1 MLRAGDLL
9 WDDRG
14 CVDGATMTFLTQE
27 RHVEVIVPL
36 KANRV
41 SDQEAVQ
48 LAELHATWQPHPS
61 RDRPHMAFVK
71 AVEHLGDECKVP
83 LNAGVIRYW
92 HRQKNALDH
101 MVFVTTDTRRNG
113 PWIVRHD
120 DERPEIEQEYE
131 QMNSGGWQLKKLSS
145 TRYSEIVFYLAT
157 VVLSYSLSHLCSNT
171 QAGARFADKT
181 RQALA
186 FEQLRSRRTHV
197 IVYAGGYF
205 EIFETL
211 SFVHFILQLP
221 ASVQDQLRHWFDEY
235 LHTVTQRE

>member
-1 MLRAGDLL
+1 
-9 WDDRG
+9 
-14 CVDGATMTFLTQE
+14 
-27 RHVEVIVPL
+27 
-36 KANRV
+36 
-41 SDQEAVQ
+41 
-48 LAELHATWQPHPS
+48 
-61 RDRPHMAFVK
+61 MAFVK

-120 DERPEIEQEYE
+120 EERPEIEQEYE